1 MIYWTIRTLDPF
13 NKNNQQFY
21 SNWIHNHIHDS
32 TQILDVICESNKLIS
47 ASIIINGRLRNLDL
61 IIDSFDQQNKNLE
74 EIEDFIQAYDDWYEL
89 YNIPILADSEPIVL
103 SNVSIVDDKDK
114 NLKRNHLFSRILDI
128 LSSCIMKRANKMSP
142 SVYFTE
148 NDLIR

>member
-1 MIYWTIRTLDPF
+1 MIYWTIRTLDPL

-21 SNWIHNHIHDS
+21 SNWINNHIHDS
-32 TQILDVICESNKLIS
+32 TQILDVICETGKLVS

-61 IIDSFDQQNKNLE
+61 IIDSFEQQNKNLE
-74 EIEDFIQAYDDWYEL
+74 DIEDFIKAYDEWYEL

-103 SNVSIVDDKDK
+103 SDASIVEDKDK
-114 NLKRNHLFSRILDI
+114 NLKSNFLLSRVLDL
-128 LSSCIMKRANKMSP
+128 LSSFTNIKTNKMSS